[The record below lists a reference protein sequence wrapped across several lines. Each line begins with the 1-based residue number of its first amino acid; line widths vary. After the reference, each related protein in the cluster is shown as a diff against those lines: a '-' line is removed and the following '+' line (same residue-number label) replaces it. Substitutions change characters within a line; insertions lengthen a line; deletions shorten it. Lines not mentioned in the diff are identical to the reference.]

1 MHIDTVAKLYKE
13 YLASGKTQYLRDI
26 LTVVAD
32 IATHDRKQL
41 RKFSDP
47 VDATEMAVPIEQKFV
62 DEAGEHIKSHIE
74 FEHKNKDGSL
84 DFRMQ
89 CNSESGDKVIMF
101 IHIYTDHHADATFW
115 RADDPKHASE
125 VHIDV

>member
-13 YLASGKTQYLRDI
+13 YLATGRTEYLRAM
-26 LTVVAD
+26 LVVVAD
-32 IATHDRKQL
+32 IATRDREQL
-41 RKFSDP
+41 REFSDP
-47 VDATEMAVPIEQKFV
+47 VDASEMAVPIEQKYV
-62 DEAGEHIKSHIE
+62 DETGEHIRSHIE
-74 FEHKNKDGSL
+74 FEHRNKDESL

-89 CNSESGDKVIMF
+89 GKSESGDEVIMF

-125 VHIDV
+125 LHIDV